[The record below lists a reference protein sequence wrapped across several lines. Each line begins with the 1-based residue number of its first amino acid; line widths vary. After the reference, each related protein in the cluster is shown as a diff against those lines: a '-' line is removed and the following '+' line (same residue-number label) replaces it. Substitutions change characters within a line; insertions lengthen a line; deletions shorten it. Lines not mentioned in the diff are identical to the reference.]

1 MSASYI
7 NDLLSAGSVWFV
19 WLIARSCAFFASPK
33 RIGERRSCK
42 SAPWHSIPCQS
53 MRYERNLFWSRG
65 RGRPL
70 SNQRTIRRLFMRL
83 RSKICDFYRPF
94 NEPRCPDPT
103 WRSVSIFSFRPPPLL
118 TTWLKY
124 GPIRRLLPRPLVVAV
139 NCEFSISLQRSLRVD
154 EEITF
159 FRGAGLRAHTQVV
172 RFREI
177 RACSSWFIDELHLSV
192 FRRNRDWHPFRTLQF
207 WQGIMQSVD
216 DHNSLKL

>member
-65 RGRPL
+65 RGRGRPL

-103 WRSVSIFSFRPPPLL
+103 WRSVSIFSFRPPPSS
-118 TTWLKY
+118 
-124 GPIRRLLPRPLVVAV
+124 RP
-139 NCEFSISLQRSLRVD
+139 
-154 EEITF
+154 
-159 FRGAGLRAHTQVV
+159 
-172 RFREI
+172 
-177 RACSSWFIDELHLSV
+177 
-192 FRRNRDWHPFRTLQF
+192 DWNMGR
-207 WQGIMQSVD
+207 SVD
-216 DHNSLKL
+216 FCLGRLSLPWIVSFRYRCNVLYASTRKSPFFGGRGSVHTHKSSASEKYARAAVDSLMNYI